1 MPKIGLSVVPVC
13 ICSYSFSTACIYK
26 HCVYC
31 SEHPR
36 PCLFTSICSA
46 FDSAIHHLSSSVPQM
61 NGILLSA
68 FLLCIWEFIQC
79 QSRPYCLESVQW
91 RHMSA
96 RPVCLRR
103 KGIRSQQKH
112 CRHSP
117 LLSVFIILLV
127 PLIQEWPDKS
137 AAQ

>member
-1 MPKIGLSVVPVC
+1 MPKIGLSVVPVG
-13 ICSYSFSTACIYK
+13 ICSYSFNTACIYK

-31 SEHPR
+31 SREHPR

-61 NGILLSA
+61 NGRLPSA
-68 FLLCIWEFIQC
+68 YLLCVWEFIQC

-96 RPVCLRR
+96 RPACLRR
-103 KGIRSQQKH
+103 KRIRSQQKH
-112 CRHSP
+112 RRHSP
-117 LLSVFIILLV
+117 LLSNSLHNSI
-127 PLIQEWPDKS
+127 S
-137 AAQ
+137 ASYSGVA